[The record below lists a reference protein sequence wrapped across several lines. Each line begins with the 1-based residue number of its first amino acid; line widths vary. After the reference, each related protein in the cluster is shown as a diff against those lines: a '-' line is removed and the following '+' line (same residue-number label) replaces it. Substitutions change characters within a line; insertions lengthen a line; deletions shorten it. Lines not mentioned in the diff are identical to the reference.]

1 MLDFPAGDVL
11 VYWSGKYWGSKK
23 VIPFKASSFV
33 TLQKTNMAM
42 GNPPFEDVFPVENGD
57 FQPAMSVSRSVLKKT
72 HPCHSKRRCGHQE
85 STLSHPV
92 ISVEISCPWISP
104 VVCIWTIFPTQPQRG
119 WSGICGD
126 FASTKFQ
133 VSSLF
138 LSSFGCLI
146 FYVIFSF
153 QRGENS
159 MFICYTLRGCFAIEG
174 FFLGTHL
181 CLQIHGNKM
190 Q

>member
-42 GNPPFEDVFPVENGD
+42 GNPLFEDVFPVEKWG
-57 FQPAMSVSRSVLKKT
+57 FSSQPCQFPGVFWKKHT
-72 HPCHSKRRCGHQE
+72 LAIQNVAGGHQE
-85 STLSHPV
+85 STVSHPV
-92 ISVEISCPWISP
+92 ISVEVSCPWISP
-104 VVCIWTIFPTQPQRG
+104 VVCIWAIFPTQPWPRG
-119 WSGICGD
+119 WSGICRD

-138 LSSFGCLI
+138 LSNFGCLI
-146 FYVIFSF
+146 FLYVIFSF
-153 QRGENS
+153 QRGEKQYVYLLHIER
-159 MFICYTLRGCFAIEG
+159 MFRYWG
-174 FFLGTHL
+174 FFLRYPSL
-181 CLQIHGNKM
+181 LADAWQ
-190 Q
+190 